1 MNDYC
6 VQDLILGGVKW
17 EISDV
22 PCVLRAQ
29 WAAASATVA
38 TATQNPSERK
48 ISNTINPRD
57 TVVPPIAPSGTVTQ
71 DAAESMARR
80 PADTDG
86 LLRMVGEL
94 NHPLRAAAT
103 QTVFPNI
110 AKNPNGLVIV
120 TDVPGAEDDATG
132 KILSGASGEL
142 LDKMLAAIGMSR
154 DNVSIVPIVF
164 WRTPGGRTPSAEEL
178 SLARPFVSRLLEM
191 LSPCVILT
199 LGATPAQEIANVKL
213 STGHGKLVQNE
224 NAMPV
229 MPIYHPNY
237 LLLKPSAKREVWTAL
252 QELQKLLKN

>member
-80 PADTDG
+80 PNMLDSGRGKVFQYTE
-86 LLRMVGEL
+86 RGEL
-94 NHPLRAAAT
+94 TAVFGSYGT
-103 QTVFPNI
+103 QVGTFS
-110 AKNPNGLVIV
+110 NP
-120 TDVPGAEDDATG
+120 
-132 KILSGASGEL
+132 
-142 LDKMLAAIGMSR
+142 
-154 DNVSIVPIVF
+154 
-164 WRTPGGRTPSAEEL
+164 
-178 SLARPFVSRLLEM
+178 
-191 LSPCVILT
+191 
-199 LGATPAQEIANVKL
+199 
-213 STGHGKLVQNE
+213 
-224 NAMPV
+224 
-229 MPIYHPNY
+229 
-237 LLLKPSAKREVWTAL
+237 
-252 QELQKLLKN
+252 